1 MKIVLG
7 AMILIALPFAS
18 QAGTLDIKTG
28 AWELTTKTLVEGMQ
42 MPKEAMA
49 SMPPAQRAKIEAAMR
64 ARSGKVN
71 TVTQQSCVTQQDLD
85 RGDLGKSERKNCT
98 RKVITQS
105 PRHMEVEETCAAP
118 EASVGHFKFDAASP
132 EKYTGV
138 IDITQ
143 GAGTKVHVEMSGRWL
158 GAACKKGVDD

>member
-1 MKIVLG
+1 
-7 AMILIALPFAS
+7 
-18 QAGTLDIKTG
+18 
-28 AWELTTKTLVEGMQ
+28 
-42 MPKEAMA
+42 
-49 SMPPAQRAKIEAAMR
+49 MR
-64 ARSGKVN
+64 ARSGKVK
-71 TVTQQSCVTQQDLD
+71 TTTLQSCVTQQDLD